1 MEADMKRF
9 LAGALFALYT
19 IAPLADDSAHHAKH
33 RLLRVFD
40 ANGRVIGNLASFSG
54 QNGVAFTAGDAT
66 TVVPITRIQ
75 DASFH
80 FSATD
85 FQWLA
90 VSSGQFT
97 STDCS
102 GDPVILSAWGPR
114 FAIPVRRDGEVTVY
128 FASAGPAVP
137 LTVRSSFG
145 GTGAPVCNQYPSPL
159 TIAGYPAAAKL
170 VITRDHPE
178 PLRIRY

>member
-1 MEADMKRF
+1 MKRF

-114 FAIPVRRDGEVTVY
+114 FAIPVRRGGEVTVY

-137 LTVRSSFG
+137 LTVRSSFPRDDEKP
-145 GTGAPVCNQYPSPL
+145 GTIGAMRTPAWMPVNLKGLSSARRSQTSSS
-159 TIAGYPAAAKL
+159 
-170 VITRDHPE
+170 R
-178 PLRIRY
+178 